1 MQRPA
6 VDTSLYRNRSANLA
20 VAESVMLPAHAINR
34 VLLRAVWDIQIDYVE
49 YLYIAA
55 LEQIVEVSGDSRSL
69 PVIWPD
75 YAPVVFGAAITDP
88 VGVLRA
94 THASLELLVPPWV

>member
-6 VDTSLYRNRSANLA
+6 VNRAFHRHASAHLA
-20 VAESVMLPAHAINR
+20 VAESVMLTAHAINR

-49 YLYIAA
+49 NFYIAA

-69 PVIWPD
+69 PVVWPD
-75 YAPVVFGAAITDP
+75 NAPVVFGAAVANP

-94 THASLELLVPPWV
+94 THAILSLARL

>member
-1 MQRPA
+1 MQRPS
-6 VDTSLYRNRSANLA
+6 VDRAFHRNRSAHFA
-20 VAESVMLPAHAINR
+20 VAESVMLTAHAINR

-55 LEQIVEVSGDSRSL
+55 LKQIVEVSGDSRSL

-75 YAPVVFGAAITDP
+75 YAPVVFGAAVTDP

-94 THASLELLVPPWV
+94 THASRPSARLSV